1 MDLGISGKNALVTG
15 GSRGL
20 GRQTALSLAG
30 EGVNVAI
37 CGRTQ
42 STLDKTVRELEA
54 LGVKAIGI
62 EADVSNVEGMD
73 DLHQQVTTGL
83 GEVDILVNNA
93 GGTRSRD
100 DITGTSL
107 EDFKATFDLNLFG
120 GFQLMKA
127 VIPHMQEQG
136 WGRIINIASIWGRE
150 SGGNISYMSS
160 KAALIG
166 ATKHTAHA
174 LAKDGI
180 LVNSVCPGP
189 VYSDS
194 WDRNVERLAEER
206 GITVDKCRVAVD
218 REEAAKIPLKRIG
231 EGRDV
236 AGLVVFLASDEA
248 SWITGSC
255 FHVDGGKN
263 RSIL

>member
-20 GRQTALSLAG
+20 GRQAALSLAG

-42 STLDKTVRELEA
+42 STLDKTVGELQA
-54 LGVKAIGI
+54 LGVNAIGI
-62 EADVSNVEGMD
+62 EADVSHVDGMD
-73 DLHQQVTTGL
+73 ALHKQAVSDLGDI
-83 GEVDILVNNA
+83 DILVNNA

-127 VIPHMQEQG
+127 AIPHMQAQG

-150 SGGNISYMSS
+150 SGGNISYMSA

-166 ATKHTAHA
+166 ATKHTAQA

-180 LVNSVCPGP
+180 LVNSIAPGSIAHDQGSWERFQTDNTPEFVAAFIEQNLPMGKFGWPEP
-189 VYSDS
+189 VGDLIAFLSSD
-194 WDRNVERLAEER
+194 R
-206 GITVDKCRVAVD
+206 G
-218 REEAAKIPLKRIG
+218 
-231 EGRDV
+231 
-236 AGLVVFLASDEA
+236 GL
-248 SWITGSC
+248 ITGAC
-255 FHVDGGKN
+255 IVVDGGQ
-263 RSIL
+263 SYSMI